1 MIKRADTAD
10 QLCDPDF
17 SASILTKKNHQ
28 NRYKAILDNLSVG
41 VMQISED
48 ERILSPIPVL
58 KKCWDINRAAFRKP
72 SRT

>member
-17 SASILTKKNHQ
+17 SASILTKKNHR

-48 ERILSPIPVL
+48 ERILFANACL
-58 KKCWDINRAAFRKP
+58 DINRAAFRKP
-72 SRT
+72 SKT